1 MNEKERQTMLS
12 QISTKKRSKELNVR
26 KNLDKKYYLSDL
38 IKKDNP
44 RFESNN
50 LILSP
55 VGSGKSHLIEE
66 LLIPENYDKDIIYL
80 TSNTALKDSLCP
92 DDNEIRKILAK
103 AGESKGFFTSANKN
117 RFGNVPYKV
126 HVMTYSEFG
135 ERIHHPDPQLIKN
148 VGLIFCD
155 EIHSLPKYFEYD
167 NSYKLGMALNWL
179 FRKHEEIQIFYFT
192 ATQESIDSLEKRKP
206 GYLKYI
212 TIFDYLSHEDIVKY
226 VAKTTHYIS
235 HINQLRV
242 HLRSKKEAFD
252 YYNLKALAFTRLISD
267 QEKIENIAK
276 EEGFKPITLWS
287 VNNDNKVMNDEQKS
301 VREHILNT
309 GLIPKE
315 YNLLIINGSM
325 QEGWNLYDDKVSL
338 AILNTTDITEQ
349 VQALGRIRKDID
361 LVIKRTNDDELVKHV
376 IDVPEEYLNKPLTT
390 DNKNDLCEELKLLN
404 SRGNLRRWTSVK
416 RYIIESGYNVKE
428 SFIDIE
434 EKQTRVSIITE
445 KESSQ

>member
-1 MNEKERQTMLS
+1 MNEKERQKMLA
-12 QISTKKRSKELNVR
+12 QISNKDRMLKIKERKK
-26 KNLDKKYYLSDL
+26 LDKKKYLSEIIL
-38 IKKDNP
+38 EESTK
-44 RFESNN
+44 FESNN

-55 VGSGKSHLIEE
+55 VGSGKSHLIEK
-66 LLIPENYDKDIIYL
+66 LLIPENYHKNIIYL

-92 DDNEIRKILAK
+92 DDNEIRKILAE
-103 AGESKGFFTSANKN
+103 AGESKGFFTSSNKN

-135 ERIHHPDPQLIKN
+135 ERIHHPDPEFIKN

-155 EIHSLPKYFEYD
+155 EVHSLPKYFEYD

-212 TIFDYLSHEDIVKY
+212 KVFDYLNRKDIVKY

-242 HLRSKKEAFD
+242 HLRAKKESFD
-252 YYNLKALAFTRLISD
+252 YYNLKALAFTKLISD
-267 QEKIENIAK
+267 QEKIESIAK

-287 VNNDNKVMNDEQKS
+287 INNDKKIMTDKQKS

-315 YNLLIINGSM
+315 YNLLIINGAM

-349 VQALGRIRKDID
+349 IQSLGRIRKDID
-361 LVIKRTNDDELVKHV
+361 LVIKKTNNDELVKHR

-404 SRGNLRRWTSVK
+404 NRGNLRRWTSVK
-416 RYIIESGYNVKE
+416 KYIIESGYNVKE
-428 SFIDIE
+428 SFIDIN
-434 EKQTRVSIITE
+434 EKQTRVSIITDN
-445 KESSQ
+445 STN